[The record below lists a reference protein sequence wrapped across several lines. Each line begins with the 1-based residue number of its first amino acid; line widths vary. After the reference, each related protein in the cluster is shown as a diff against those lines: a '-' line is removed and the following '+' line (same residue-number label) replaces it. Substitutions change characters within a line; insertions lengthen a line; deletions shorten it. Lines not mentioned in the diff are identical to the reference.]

1 MKRISYMYTCV
12 RSLWTSLETILPF
25 WVITE
30 YQAELPVLYS
40 SFPLSSVPSLSRVS
54 LRPHGLQYARLPCP
68 SATSFLLASYFVH
81 GCVFISYPISQFIPA
96 SWDLSSPIRDGACTP
111 CIGSTES
118 LPMGLHQ
125 SFPFLNGVSLG
136 FQELHVSPF
145 SRSGLKPQHH
155 PLALSLPYCQPHI
168 TFQAC

>member
-1 MKRISYMYTCV
+1 MFAPFGPPLKPSCPSGSSQSTKLSSLCYTAV
-12 RSLWTSLETILPF
+12 SLSVQFRRSLL
-25 WVITE
+25 
-30 YQAELPVLYS
+30 
-40 SFPLSSVPSLSRVS
+40 
-54 LRPHGLQYARLPCP
+54 PHGLQYARLPCP